1 MDLQLPDPGY
11 KTTMLPVFREIN
23 KIDKACKEEG
33 SVNGPG
39 HAGQGEEPETHLLC
53 VPVERERI
61 EER

>member
-1 MDLQLPDPGY
+1 
-11 KTTMLPVFREIN
+11 MLPVFREIN
-23 KIDKACKEEG
+23 KIEKACMEEG

-39 HAGQGEEPETHLLC
+39 NAGQGEEPETHLLC